1 MRQLFALSSPQSG
14 GGGDIF
20 STILMFGMI
29 ISIFYFMIIRPQSK
43 KQKEREK
50 LLSAIK
56 KGDKIV
62 TVGGLHGLV
71 VGIDEKTLLVEIAEK
86 VKVKVERNSIS
97 VVNKVGEVLAPE
109 QK

>member
-43 KQKEREK
+43 NKKREK
-50 LLSAIK
+50 SFYL
-56 KGDKIV
+56 
-62 TVGGLHGLV
+62 
-71 VGIDEKTLLVEIAEK
+71 
-86 VKVKVERNSIS
+86 
-97 VVNKVGEVLAPE
+97 
-109 QK
+109 Q